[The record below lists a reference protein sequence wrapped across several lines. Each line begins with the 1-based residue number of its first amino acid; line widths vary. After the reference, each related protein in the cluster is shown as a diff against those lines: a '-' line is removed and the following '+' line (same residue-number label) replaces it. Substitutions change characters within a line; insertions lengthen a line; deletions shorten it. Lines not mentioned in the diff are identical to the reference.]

1 MAVIT
6 YLEAISQALRDE
18 MRRDE
23 NVILLG
29 EDIAVFGGAFKVTV
43 GFLDE
48 FGEDRVIDT
57 PISESGFTGAAC
69 GAAVEGLRP
78 VVEFQFAD
86 FIACAFDQIVNY
98 AAKNYYR
105 WGIPMPVVF
114 RGPAGGG
121 FRGGPYHSQNPEAWF
136 THVPGLKVVQPSTP
150 YDAKGL
156 LIAAIRDN
164 NPVIYFEHKHL
175 YRRIKED
182 VPDEDYVVPIGVA
195 DVKREGTD
203 LTVVTYGAMVHKSL
217 AVAERLSREG
227 AECEVV
233 DLRSLSPLDR
243 DTFLAS
249 VRKTSRALVVH
260 EAQLT
265 GGFGGEVAAIIA
277 QEAFDVLDA
286 PVTRV
291 AALDV
296 PSPFAASLEDAMLPT
311 EEKIYAAARNVLE
324 Y

>member
-98 AAKNYYR
+98 AAKNSYR
-105 WGIPMPVVF
+105 CGITMPVVF

-291 AALDV
+291 AALDI

-311 EEKIYAAARNVLE
+311 EEKIYTAAKNVLE

>member
-1 MAVIT
+1 VI
-6 YLEAISQALRDE
+6 
-18 MRRDE
+18 
-23 NVILLG
+23 VLG
-29 EDIAVFGGAFKVTV
+29 EDIAVFGGAFKVTR
-43 GFLDE
+43 GFLEE
-48 FGEDRVIDT
+48 FGADRVIDT

-114 RGPAGGG
+114 RGPSGGG

-136 THVPGLKVVQPSTP
+136 THVPGLKVVQPATP

-156 LIAAIRDN
+156 LVAAIRDN
-164 NPVIYFEHKHL
+164 NPVIYLEHKHL
-175 YRRIKED
+175 YRRIKEE
-182 VPDEDYVVPIGVA
+182 VPEDDYVVPIGVA
-195 DVKREGTD
+195 EVKREGSD
-203 LTVVTYGAMVHKSL
+203 LTIVTYGAMVHESL

-243 DTFLAS
+243 DAFLTS
-249 VRKTSRALVVH
+249 VRKTGRALVVH
-260 EAQLT
+260 EAHLT

-277 QEAFDVLDA
+277 EQAFDALDA

-296 PSPFAASLEDAMLPT
+296 PSPFAAQLEDAMLPT
-311 EEKIYAAARNVLE
+311 EEKIYTAARDVLE

>member
-1 MAVIT
+1 M
-6 YLEAISQALRDE
+6 
-18 MRRDE
+18 
-23 NVILLG
+23 
-29 EDIAVFGGAFKVTV
+29 
-43 GFLDE
+43 
-48 FGEDRVIDT
+48 
-57 PISESGFTGAAC
+57 
-69 GAAVEGLRP
+69 
-78 VVEFQFAD
+78 
-86 FIACAFDQIVNY
+86 
-98 AAKNYYR
+98 
-105 WGIPMPVVF
+105 
-114 RGPAGGG
+114 
-121 FRGGPYHSQNPEAWF
+121 
-136 THVPGLKVVQPSTP
+136 VQPSTP

-217 AVAERLSREG
+217 AVAERLAREG
-227 AECEVV
+227 AEFEVV

-243 DTFLAS
+243 DTFLES